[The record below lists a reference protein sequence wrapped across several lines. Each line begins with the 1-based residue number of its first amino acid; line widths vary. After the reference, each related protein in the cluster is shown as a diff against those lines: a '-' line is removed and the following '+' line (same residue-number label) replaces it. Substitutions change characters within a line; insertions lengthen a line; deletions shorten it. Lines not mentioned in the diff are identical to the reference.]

1 LSVENSSVRN
11 FFNEDLLKEIVRV
24 KPDDLAPSLGSVIL
38 AIGEGR
44 VKEGETPYY
53 KPSVFFEL
61 TYPSDNFV
69 RVLKSVVETLRNKS
83 VASIFLNL
91 DMGSGKTHLLTL
103 LLHLFAS
110 YNLAPQQLSGYLDDY
125 KSKTGYDENL
135 AGKTVVF
142 AFDLRTPKRVTRYL
156 TLTESLLRKLENYD
170 AADLVKRAYE
180 EDRLPDATELV
191 EKIDKNL
198 NLLILIDELHYAAT
212 SNDEQD
218 RKIVADVAKFVLDLV
233 DYRRTLY
240 GAYGAT
246 SGIAIVVASS
256 RRDFDRW
263 LEIRDSIDPLVR
275 VSIERFIDQMQR
287 IESTTQTR
295 WLSLDEAKGVLEK
308 RLGLREGEFEKVF
321 HKSFDKFIE
330 RVVKADSD
338 VPDAHHL
345 RSLIKAMAIY
355 ALEAFDQNDRIV
367 TPARFTEDVIDVL
380 LPGSKLANEYKSIYD
395 AIVNS
400 LKSLARREEVLL
412 AVNSIFSLTITG
424 APKKLLDML
433 RVAKETETPPQDI
446 PVIREVEL
454 SDILKAHGL
463 SDSTFYEVVKDLDT
477 LHANIHRVSLAGKD
491 YGYFVV
497 PYVSPLAMFLKII
510 TDEYKKLMGDPNNL
524 AERICEED
532 LLRLEY
538 SDDFLELKAIESLQ
552 ELEKKPH
559 SRDKFYIYIYVNT
572 GLLKQLSE
580 EQTKDDS
587 FNIMK
592 KDAKEFLESKGAHNI
607 VIVLPRITKEAV
619 EGKAY
624 SLAVDSAASYVINNY
639 IAPQE
644 KGESQDEILQKL
656 LEIELGDLKA
666 EIGRRLNEALATFTS
681 SLRSIFAE
689 ALYFTPNGV
698 MSEPITLN
706 ITRRE
711 VKVGEIQT
719 VIDRFRK
726 GLSDVVAD
734 ASKALAESV
743 KRGRMILPSPDINIA
758 VEAVYKAIEE
768 NLKRNQTASFRVDE
782 PRIEKLVG
790 TEDRWIYIPPKV
802 MEQIS
807 KSIIERVENAFK
819 DKYEV
824 GKRVEEEGK
833 KYTIKV
839 VPIAQQTQQPI
850 KTSPSPQLQPQPSP
864 SLSPWEALKGLID
877 SLAEK
882 GGMIWI
888 KIEVNKESAERIKK
902 YLSLLKDYIKESKE
916 ATEQAKG
923 P

>member
-1 LSVENSSVRN
+1 LSVRNLSVRN
-11 FFNEDLLKEIVRV
+11 FFKEDMLKEIVRV

-44 VKEGETPYY
+44 VEEGETPYY

-61 TYPSDNFV
+61 TYPSDNFMS
-69 RVLKSVVETLRNKS
+69 VLKSVVETLRNRS
-83 VASIFLNL
+83 FASIFLNL

-142 AFDLRTPKRVTRYL
+142 AFDLRTPKLATSYL
-156 TLTESLLRKLENYD
+156 TLTETLLRKLESHD

-180 EDRLPDATELV
+180 EDTLPDAKELAK
-191 EKIDKNL
+191 KIDEDF
-198 NLLILIDELHYAAT
+198 NLLILIDELHYAAIFG
-212 SNDEQD
+212 DEEDQ
-218 RKIVADVAKFVLDLV
+218 RRVAEVVKFVLNLV
-233 DYRRTLY
+233 NYRRTLY
-240 GAYGAT
+240 RAA

-256 RRDFDRW
+256 RRDFNRW
-263 LEIRDSIDPLVR
+263 LEIRDKLNPDFR
-275 VSIERFIDQMQR
+275 ASIEGFVDQMQR
-287 IESTTQTR
+287 IESTTQAR
-295 WLSLDEAKGVLEK
+295 WLSLDEAKRVLEK

-355 ALEAFDQNDRIV
+355 ALEAFDQNDSMV
-367 TPARFTEDVIDVL
+367 SPARFTEDVIDLL
-380 LPGSKLANEYKSIYD
+380 LPPNDVANKYKSIY
-395 AIVNS
+395 AEIVNS
-400 LKSLARREEVLL
+400 LKSSARRKEVLL

-424 APKKLLDML
+424 APKKLLEML

-446 PVIREVEL
+446 PVVREVEL
-454 SDILKAHGL
+454 RDILKEAHGL
-463 SDSTFYEVVKDLDT
+463 SDSTIYEVVKDLDT

-497 PYVSPLAMFLKII
+497 PYVSPLAMFLKMIS
-510 TDEYKKLMGDPNNL
+510 DEYKELMGDPNNI

-552 ELEKKPH
+552 ELEKTPH
-559 SRDKFYIYIYVNT
+559 PRDKFYIYIYVNK
-572 GLLKQLSE
+572 GLLKQLSAGG
-580 EQTKDDS
+580 QTIDNS
-587 FNIMK
+587 FNTMK
-592 KDAKEFLESKGAHNI
+592 KEAKEFLARKGAHNL

-624 SLAVDSAASYVINNY
+624 SLAVDSAAAYVINEY
-639 IAPQE
+639 IAPRE
-644 KGESQDEILQKL
+644 KEESQDEILRKL

-681 SLRSIFAE
+681 SLRYIFAE
-689 ALYFTPNGV
+689 AFYFTPNGV
-698 MSEPITLN
+698 MSEPITLD
-706 ITRRE
+706 IKGRE
-711 VKVGEIQT
+711 VKVSQIQT
-719 VIDRFRK
+719 VIDTFRK
-726 GLSDVVAD
+726 GLSDVIAD
-734 ASKALAESV
+734 ASKTLADRV
-743 KRGRMILPSPDINIA
+743 KNGLIILPSPDKA
-758 VEAVYKAIEE
+758 VEAVYKDIEE
-768 NLKRNQTASFRVDE
+768 DLKRNWSTSFRVDAY
-782 PRIEKLVG
+782 RIQKL

-807 KSIIERVENAFK
+807 KSMIEQVEKAFK
-819 DKYEV
+819 DKYKVEV
-824 GKRVEEEGK
+824 KEGVEGEGK
-833 KYTIKV
+833 KYTITI
-839 VPIAQQTQQPI
+839 VPIAQQAQQPI
-850 KTSPSPQLQPQPSP
+850 KTSPPPQLQPQLSPSP
-864 SLSPWEALKGLID
+864 SPWEALKGLID

-882 GGMIWI
+882 GGMIWV

>member
-1 LSVENSSVRN
+1 MSVRN
-11 FFNEDLLKEIVRV
+11 LFKEDLLNEIVRV
-24 KPDDLAPSLGSVIL
+24 KPDELAPSLGAVIL

-44 VKEGETPYY
+44 VEEGETPYY

-61 TYPSDNFV
+61 TYPSDNFLS
-69 RVLKSVVETLRNKS
+69 VLRSVVEALRNRGF
-83 VASIFLNL
+83 ASIFLNL

-110 YNLAPQQLSGYLDDY
+110 YNLAPEQLSCYLDDY

-135 AGKTVVF
+135 ARKTVVF
-142 AFDLRTPKRVTRYL
+142 AFDLRTPKLATKYL
-156 TLTESLLRKLENYD
+156 KLTESLLRKLENYD

-191 EKIDKNL
+191 KKIDKNL
-198 NLLILIDELHYAAT
+198 NLLILIDELHYAAI
-212 SNDEQD
+212 SNDIQD
-218 RKIVADVAKFVLDLV
+218 RKIVADVVKFVLDLV
-233 DYRRTLY
+233 NYRRTL
-240 GAYGAT
+240 YGAT

-263 LEIRDSIDPLVR
+263 LEIRDSIDPHVR

-295 WLSLDEAKGVLEK
+295 WLNLDEAKRILEK
-308 RLGLREGEFEKVF
+308 RLGLRKGEFEKVF

-330 RVVKADSD
+330 RVVKVDSD
-338 VPDAHHL
+338 VPDAQHL

-355 ALEAFDQNDRIV
+355 ALEAYNFSDSIV
-367 TPARFTEDVIDVL
+367 SPARFTEDVIDVL
-380 LPGSKLANEYKSIYD
+380 LPGSELANVYKSIYG
-395 AIVNS
+395 AITGS
-400 LKSLARREEVLL
+400 LESSAHREEVLL

-424 APKKLLDML
+424 APEKLLEML
-433 RVAKETETPPQDI
+433 KVAKTRTPPQDI
-446 PVIREVEL
+446 PVVREVEL
-454 SDILKAHGL
+454 REILKVHRL
-463 SDSTFYEVVKDLDT
+463 SDSIINDVVEALDT
-477 LHANIHRVSLAGKD
+477 VHPNIHRVSLAGED

-497 PYVSPLAMFLKII
+497 PIISALAIFRKMIS
-510 TDEYKKLMGDPNNL
+510 DEYKELMRSSVKL

-538 SDDFLELKAIESLQ
+538 SDDFVELKAIESLQ

-559 SRDKFYIYIYVNT
+559 SRDKFYVYVYVNR
-572 GLLKQLSE
+572 GLLTQLSE
-580 EQTKDDS
+580 EKQTKDDS
-587 FNIMK
+587 FNKMK
-592 KDAKEFLESKGAHNI
+592 KDAKEFLESKGAHNL
-607 VIVLPRITKEAV
+607 VIVLPRMTKEAL

-624 SLAVDSAASYVINNY
+624 SLAVDSAASYVINEY
-639 IAPQE
+639 IAPLE
-644 KGESQDEILQKL
+644 KGGSQDEIARKL
-656 LEIELGDLKA
+656 LEIELSDLKA
-666 EIGRRLNEALATFTS
+666 EMGRRLNDALAAFTS

-689 ALYFTPNGV
+689 ALYFTPRGV
-698 MSEPITLN
+698 MSEPITLD
-706 ITRRE
+706 IKRRE
-711 VKVGEIQT
+711 VKVSEIQKVSDT
-719 VIDRFRK
+719 FRDSLNSVIA
-726 GLSDVVAD
+726 DV
-734 ASKALAESV
+734 SRALAERV
-743 KRGRMILPSPDINIA
+743 KQGRMVLPSSAIA
-758 VEAVYKAIEE
+758 VEVVYKVIEE
-768 NLKRNQTASFRVDE
+768 DLKRYRIAPFRVDE
-782 PRIEKLVG
+782 PRIEKLMG

-802 MEQIS
+802 MEQIAES
-807 KSIIERVENAFK
+807 VIKRVEEAFK

-824 GKRVEEEGK
+824 VKSTEEGGK
-833 KYTIKV
+833 KYKITII
-839 VPIAQQTQQPI
+839 PITQQTQQPTEI
-850 KTSPSPQLQPQPSP
+850 SPQPQLQPQPSP

-888 KIEVNKESAERIKK
+888 KIEVNKESAESIKK

>member
-1 LSVENSSVRN
+1 LSVRN
-11 FFNEDLLKEIVRV
+11 FFNEGLLNEIARV

-44 VKEGETPYY
+44 IEEEKTPYY

-61 TYPSDNFV
+61 TYPSDNFLS
-69 RVLKSVVETLRNKS
+69 VLRSVVDTLRNKS
-83 VASIFLNL
+83 IASIFLNL

-110 YNLAPQQLSGYLDDY
+110 YNLAPEQLSGYLDDY

-135 AGKTVVF
+135 ARKTVVF
-142 AFDLRTPKRVTRYL
+142 AFDLRTPKRVTKYL

-212 SNDEQD
+212 SNDAQD

-295 WLSLDEAKGVLEK
+295 WLSLDEAKRVLEK
-308 RLGLREGEFEKVF
+308 RLGLRKGEFEKVF

-355 ALEAFDQNDRIV
+355 ALEAYNHPEDRIV
-367 TPARFTEDVIDVL
+367 TPARFTEEVIDVL

-400 LKSLARREEVLL
+400 LKSSARREEVLL

-424 APKKLLDML
+424 DTKKLLEML

-446 PVIREVEL
+446 PVVREVEL
-454 SDILKAHGL
+454 RDILKAHGL
-463 SDSTFYEVVKDLDT
+463 SDSTIYEVVKDLDT

-497 PYVSPLAMFLKII
+497 PYVSPLAMFLKMRS
-510 TDEYKKLMGDPNNL
+510 DEYKKLMGDPNNL

-532 LLRLEY
+532 LLRLDY
-538 SDDFLELKAIESLQ
+538 SDDFLELKAIKSLQ
-552 ELEKKPH
+552 ELEKTRHP
-559 SRDKFYIYIYVNT
+559 RDKFYIYVYVNT
-572 GLLKQLSE
+572 GLLKQLSAE
-580 EQTKDDS
+580 EQTIDSS
-587 FNIMK
+587 FNTMK
-592 KDAKEFLESKGAHNI
+592 KEAKEFLERKGAHNI

-624 SLAVDSAASYVINNY
+624 SLAVDSAASYVINKY
-639 IAPQE
+639 IAPRE
-644 KGESQDEILQKL
+644 KEESQDEITRKL

-666 EIGRRLNEALATFTS
+666 EIGRRLNEALAAFTS
-681 SLRSIFAE
+681 SLTRIFAE

-698 MSEPITLN
+698 MSELITLD
-706 ITRRE
+706 IKGRRE
-711 VKVGEIQT
+711 VKDSEIQT
-719 VIDRFRK
+719 AIDKFRK
-726 GLSDVVAD
+726 GLSDVIAD
-734 ASKALAESV
+734 VSRALADRV
-743 KRGRMILPSPDINIA
+743 KNGLIILPSPDKA
-758 VEAVYKAIEE
+758 VEAVYKDIEE
-768 NLKRNQTASFRVDE
+768 DLKRNGSTSFRVDE
-782 PRIEKLVG
+782 PRIQKL

-807 KSIIERVENAFK
+807 KSVIERVENTFK
-819 DKYEV
+819 EYEV
-824 GKRVEEEGK
+824 RKRVEEDGK
-833 KYTIKV
+833 KYMITI

-850 KTSPSPQLQPQPSP
+850 KTSPPPQLQPQQPP

-882 GGMIWI
+882 GGMIWV
-888 KIEVNKESAERIKK
+888 KIEVNKESAERIKR
-902 YLSLLKDYIKESKE
+902 YLSLIKDYIKESKE

>member
-1 LSVENSSVRN
+1 
-11 FFNEDLLKEIVRV
+11 
-24 KPDDLAPSLGSVIL
+24 
-38 AIGEGR
+38 
-44 VKEGETPYY
+44 
-53 KPSVFFEL
+53 
-61 TYPSDNFV
+61 
-69 RVLKSVVETLRNKS
+69 
-83 VASIFLNL
+83 
-91 DMGSGKTHLLTL
+91 
-103 LLHLFAS
+103 
-110 YNLAPQQLSGYLDDY
+110 
-125 KSKTGYDENL
+125 
-135 AGKTVVF
+135 
-142 AFDLRTPKRVTRYL
+142 
-156 TLTESLLRKLENYD
+156 
-170 AADLVKRAYE
+170 
-180 EDRLPDATELV
+180 
-191 EKIDKNL
+191 
-198 NLLILIDELHYAAT
+198 
-212 SNDEQD
+212 
-218 RKIVADVAKFVLDLV
+218 
-233 DYRRTLY
+233 
-240 GAYGAT
+240 
-246 SGIAIVVASS
+246 
-256 RRDFDRW
+256 
-263 LEIRDSIDPLVR
+263 
-275 VSIERFIDQMQR
+275 
-287 IESTTQTR
+287 
-295 WLSLDEAKGVLEK
+295 
-308 RLGLREGEFEKVF
+308 
-321 HKSFDKFIE
+321 
-330 RVVKADSD
+330 
-338 VPDAHHL
+338 
-345 RSLIKAMAIY
+345 
-355 ALEAFDQNDRIV
+355 
-367 TPARFTEDVIDVL
+367 
-380 LPGSKLANEYKSIYD
+380 
-395 AIVNS
+395 
-400 LKSLARREEVLL
+400 
-412 AVNSIFSLTITG
+412 
-424 APKKLLDML
+424 ML

-446 PVIREVEL
+446 PVVREVEL

-463 SDSTFYEVVKDLDT
+463 SDSTIYEVVKDLDT

-497 PYVSPLAMFLKII
+497 PYVSPLAMFRKVIS
-510 TDEYKKLMGDPNNL
+510 DEYKKLMGDPNNL

-572 GLLKQLSE
+572 GLLTQLSE
-580 EQTKDDS
+580 EKQTKDVS
-587 FNIMK
+587 FNAMK

-624 SLAVDSAASYVINNY
+624 SLAFDSAAAYVINNY
-639 IAPQE
+639 IAPRE
-644 KGESQDEILQKL
+644 KEESRDEILRKL

-666 EIGRRLNEALATFTS
+666 EIGRRLNEALAAFTS
-681 SLRSIFAE
+681 SLKYIFAE

-698 MSEPITLN
+698 MSEPITLD
-706 ITRRE
+706 IKGRE
-711 VKVGEIQT
+711 RGVKDSEIQT
-719 VIDRFRK
+719 VIDTFRK
-726 GLSDVVAD
+726 GLSDVIAD

-768 NLKRNQTASFRVDE
+768 DLKRNQTASFRVEE

-819 DKYEV
+819 DRHEV
-824 GKRVEEEGK
+824 RKRVEEDGK
-833 KYTIKV
+833 KYTITI

-850 KTSPSPQLQPQPSP
+850 KTSPPPQLQPQLSP

-882 GGMIWI
+882 GGMIWV